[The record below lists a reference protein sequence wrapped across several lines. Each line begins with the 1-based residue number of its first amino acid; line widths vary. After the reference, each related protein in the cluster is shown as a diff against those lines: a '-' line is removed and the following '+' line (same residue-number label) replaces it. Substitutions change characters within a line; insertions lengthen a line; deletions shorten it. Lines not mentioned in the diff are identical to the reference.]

1 MQSWHPFDLLG
12 EAVRNVTART
22 TTSILVGLI
31 VALVALGVSSVELFT
46 ARSVTS
52 SYQTLIADGYT
63 TVEVTAGAGG
73 AVLPARTCSA
83 LNGQVG
89 VVTAGG
95 VGPTHTIY
103 ANSEPSQGFLAAST
117 VGNAVG
123 ALTTTSIQQ
132 TYKPGVILSRSLA
145 TSLGDRIGGYISIS
159 NHTYPIAQ
167 VVALGNRDP
176 EMGGVALLPR
186 SGIRYV
192 AACFVQ
198 FTPGAYA
205 TGVSTLL
212 TQFASVPNL
221 ATRTLVPHSEGVA
234 TPGELWNTRES
245 RYLFIAGGIIVGLFL
260 LLVSLARRHELAVYL
275 ISGSTRTA
283 IAIVR
288 LLELNILLWSGA
300 LVATAWFFF
309 IGALSHA
316 TYDEY
321 RVGLIALARV
331 VLVSLSLGPLGLV
344 WLVRNNLVGLLKQRA
359 S

>member
-31 VALVALGVSSVELFT
+31 FTLVALGVSSVELFT
-46 ARSVTS
+46 AQSFTS

-63 TVEVTAGAGG
+63 TVEVTDGAGG

-83 LNGQVG
+83 LDGQVG
-89 VVTAGG
+89 VVAAGG
-95 VGPTHTIY
+95 VGPTRTVY
-103 ANSEPSQGFLAAST
+103 ASSEPSQGFLAAST

-145 TSLGDRIGGYISIS
+145 ESLGDRTGGYISIS
-159 NHTYPIAQ
+159 NHTYPISQ

-186 SGIRYV
+186 SGIEGV

-198 FTPGAYA
+198 FAPGAYS

-212 TQFASVPNL
+212 TQFASVPNV
-221 ATRTLVPHSEGVA
+221 AIRTLMPHSAGVA
-234 TPGELWNTRES
+234 TPAELWNTRES
-245 RYLFIAGGIIVGLFL
+245 RYLFIAGGVIVGLFL
-260 LLVSLARRHELAVYL
+260 LIVSLSRRHELAVYL
-275 ISGSTRTA
+275 VSGSTRTA
-283 IAIVR
+283 VAIIR
-288 LLELNILLWSGA
+288 LLELNIVIWSGA

-309 IGALSHA
+309 IAALSHA

-331 VLVSLSLGPLGLV
+331 VLVSLSLSPLGLV